1 MNEHHTHQVKM
12 IIDGKS
18 GYSGRVAISEQTR
31 ECTTNSWPET
41 VESNN
46 DKIENNELSS

>member
-12 IIDGKS
+12 IID
-18 GYSGRVAISEQTR
+18 GRVAISEQTR